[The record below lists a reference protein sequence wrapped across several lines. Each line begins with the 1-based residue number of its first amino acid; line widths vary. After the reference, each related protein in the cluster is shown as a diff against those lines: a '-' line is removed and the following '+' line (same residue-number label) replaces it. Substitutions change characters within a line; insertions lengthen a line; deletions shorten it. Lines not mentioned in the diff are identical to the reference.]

1 MSILYPAQFE
11 RFTRR
16 RPGDK
21 VMSETK
27 KVLIAYDGSQCAQAA
42 LEDLRRAGLPAQ
54 VEAIVL
60 SVADVW
66 PPSTAGASQAQS
78 EDDLPA
84 AVKMARAQ
92 AAQAVREAHEMATR
106 AAAWVQ
112 EQFPDWTVHAEAV
125 ADSPAWAIIKRAE
138 EWDADLL
145 IMGSHG
151 RSVLSYFVL
160 GSVSTK
166 VLTEVRCSVRIAR
179 EPKRPAGEPLRLIVG
194 VDGSPGADA
203 ALETLASRNWPA
215 GSEVRV
221 VACVDE
227 KLSVGSTP
235 LMPPAADW
243 VEESDVEAHH
253 WVHDVTDMAVERL
266 RNAGLKA
273 KSVVKEGDPK
283 KVLLEV
289 AENWEADCIIM
300 GASGITRLGYMVLG
314 SVSTA
319 VAARAHCTV
328 EVVRKALGEEPTER

>member
-1 MSILYPAQFE
+1 MSLI
-11 RFTRR
+11 
-16 RPGDK
+16 
-21 VMSETK
+21 K
-27 KVLIAYDGSQCAQAA
+27 KILIAYDGSNCAQAA
-42 LEDLRRAGLPAQ
+42 LEDLLRAGLPNY

-66 PPSTAGASQAQS
+66 PPSTSGTIEAHS
-78 EDDLPA
+78 DNDLPA

-92 AAQAVREAHEMATR
+92 AAQAIKEAHVLATR
-106 AAAWVQ
+106 AAGWVQ
-112 EQFPDWTVHAEAV
+112 AHFPDWTVHAEAV
-125 ADSPAWAIIKRAE
+125 ADSPAWAIIKKAE
-138 EWDADLL
+138 EWNADLL
-145 IMGSHG
+145 VMGSHG

-179 EPKRPAGEPLRLIVG
+179 EPKRPVGDPLRLVVG
-194 VDGSPGADA
+194 MDGSPGADA
-203 ALETLASRNWPA
+203 AISTILSRHWPR

-227 KLSVGSTP
+227 KLSVGMAP

-253 WVHDVTDMAVERL
+253 WVNDVTDMAVERL
-266 RNAGLKA
+266 REGGLKA

-283 KVLLEV
+283 KILLEV
-289 AENWEADCIIM
+289 AENWEADCIIL
-300 GASGITRLGYMVLG
+300 GASGITRLGYLVLG

-319 VAARAHCTV
+319 VAARAHCSV
-328 EVVRKALGEEPTER
+328 EVVRKGLGEDPTER